1 MARKVTLD
9 IPDDEEKEEAPSVS
23 SAQTPSRAPAL
34 SGMAR
39 SLQDAAQSSIQEIST
54 DLIDDSEYKDRLTP
68 DDEEEIKELAESI
81 DKQGQLIPI
90 LISPE
95 GRRYRVIY
103 GRRRLAA
110 LRLIGKPAKALIR
123 SLDEDQAILAQGQ
136 ENSFRKDLSWI
147 EKALF
152 ARSLLDS
159 GKDEGLVCD
168 ALNIDQKARRSEAKL
183 TGLAR
188 MKQVTSCIPVEIIEA
203 IGPASG
209 VGRDRWYA
217 AAKSFE
223 GLGFP
228 AGNQNF
234 AATLLKSKEDGK
246 SSDERFVTFEAML
259 RRQKP
264 PSQSAV
270 ATDYGSVKITKRN
283 VVITV
288 KSSESGL
295 HAWICENPEAALA
308 ALAAA
313 READKGTTIETIEMD
328 GPRTKLPK
336 PTDGNSDDSSKLQ
349 TTTSEDLRRRGP
361 ATKYNNN

>member
-1 MARKVTLD
+1 MARKVTFD
-9 IPDDEEKEEAPSVS
+9 IPHDEEKAEAPYAS
-23 SAQTPSRAPAL
+23 STQTQSRAPAL

-54 DLIDDSEYKDRLTP
+54 DLIDDSEFKDRLTA
-68 DDEEEIKELAESI
+68 DDEQEIRELAESI

-90 LISPE
+90 LISPA

-123 SLDEDQAILAQGQ
+123 SLNEDQAILAQGQ

-168 ALNIDQKARRSEAKL
+168 ALNVDQKARRAGGKL

-188 MKQVTSCIPVEIIEA
+188 MKQVTSCIPIEIIEA

-217 AAKSFE
+217 AAKSYE
-223 GLGFP
+223 SLEFP
-228 AGNQNF
+228 AGNQNLE
-234 AATLLKSKEDGK
+234 AAILKSKVEGK
-246 SSDERFVTFEAML
+246 GSNERFVTFETVL
-259 RRQKP
+259 RKQKS
-264 PSQSAV
+264 PSLSSV
-270 ATDYGSVKITKRN
+270 ETDYGSVKITKRN

-288 KSSESGL
+288 KSSENGL
-295 HAWICENPEAALA
+295 HAWISENPKAALA

-313 READKGTTIETIEMD
+313 RAEDNTVDIGGPDETITVGRTGTTSAKS
-328 GPRTKLPK
+328 TK
-336 PTDGNSDDSSKLQ
+336 GDSSASSELSSSA
-349 TTTSEDLRRRGP
+349 SEDL
-361 ATKYNNN
+361 

>member
-1 MARKVTLD
+1 MARKVTFD
-9 IPDDEEKEEAPSVS
+9 IPEDDDKPETPSTS
-23 SAQTPSRAPAL
+23 PAQAQSRAPAL

-54 DLIDDSEYKDRLTP
+54 ELIDDSGFKDRLTS
-68 DDEEEIKELAESI
+68 DDEQEIRELADSI

-90 LISPE
+90 LVSPAD
-95 GRRYRVIY
+95 GRYRIIY
-103 GRRRLAA
+103 GRRRLVA

-123 SLDEDQAILAQGQ
+123 ALDEDQAILAQGQ

-168 ALNIDQKARRSEAKL
+168 ALNIDQKARRAGDKL

-188 MKQVTSCIPVEIIEA
+188 MKQVTSCIPLEIIEA
-203 IGPASG
+203 IGPAPG

-217 AAKSFE
+217 AAKSYKT
-223 GLGFP
+223 LGFP

-234 AATLLKSKEDGK
+234 IAAILTSKEDGK
-246 SSDERFVTFEAML
+246 DSDERFGTFEAVL

-264 PSQSAV
+264 PALSAV
-270 ATDYGSVKITKRN
+270 ETDYGSVKITKRN

-288 KSSESGL
+288 KSSETGL
-295 HAWICENPEAALA
+295 HAWISANPEAALA

-313 READKGTTIETIEMD
+313 READKSADMGTKADHIEKD
-328 GPRTKLPK
+328 GVCTDDPK
-336 PTDGNSDDSSKLQ
+336 AMGHDPDDFSDLNAP
-349 TTTSEDLRRRGP
+349 TSEDLNIEDP
-361 ATKYNNN
+361 